1 MLSDESTFAST
12 KIPKGK
18 VARFLDEGF
27 KIQDVQQKEN
37 GKRTMKIQVR
47 ITAWR
52 KIQTELMPLVG
63 DTVAA
68 QTLKAPSIHDEK
80 LFLPSDFI
88 SEKERQ
94 TLNLISLGVE
104 EAKWREGEAFD
115 HLRALQNI
123 ALCNRKGRDEH
134 KQKENTRAGD
144 NIREAIALRDA
155 HMASYK
161 IARTALIALNA
172 GSGFPPLTEPDLYMK
187 SVQQKRRVGDSRHTD
202 GALWRI
208 FSPIPLEEDID
219 MEGEGV

>member
-63 DTVAA
+63 DNVAA

-115 HLRALQNI
+115 HLYYDSIMQPQ
-123 ALCNRKGRDEH
+123 GRDEH